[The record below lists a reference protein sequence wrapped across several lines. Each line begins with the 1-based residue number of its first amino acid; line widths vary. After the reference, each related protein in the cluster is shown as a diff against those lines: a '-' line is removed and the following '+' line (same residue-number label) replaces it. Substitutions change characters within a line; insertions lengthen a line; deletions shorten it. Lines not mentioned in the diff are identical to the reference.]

1 MYLAHEELFDAIEF
15 LHDDNEQTAL
25 IYWTGGK
32 KTFRVSTAGEKIKN
46 TENKCSS
53 FLINN

>member
-1 MYLAHEELFDAIEF
+1 MYLAHEELFVAIEF